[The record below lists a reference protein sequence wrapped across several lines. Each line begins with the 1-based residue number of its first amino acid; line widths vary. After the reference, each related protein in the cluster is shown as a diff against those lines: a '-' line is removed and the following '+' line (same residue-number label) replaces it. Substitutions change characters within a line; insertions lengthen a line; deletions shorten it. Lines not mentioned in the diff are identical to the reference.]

1 MTSDLKYI
9 KKKYGEEM
17 MHLCRKEFSTILETN
32 GTLTSIISNLFFP
45 SKMLYKDLEKYNLID
60 EFVKYLYSKIEIIK
74 EEERQENTLSLE
86 ELFSKASYDLYR
98 CRCENDIQRFK
109 KYYRSDE
116 KLCTFYGGRLNS
128 CFVYF
133 AVKKNAKEIKREDF
147 IKPVRE
153 DLYGTSVISI
163 QINRNN
169 HYLSIKNRYN
179 HTVSNP
185 DATFSNNLDNIV
197 PGLTRSFEKELGF
210 SINNVSKQKFEIPN
224 YVVATDG
231 KFYKYNFE
239 RNNIYYCPN
248 NVVIKDFK
256 AKQFDKSKYV
266 LIQDKLLDLVN
277 KKVISIDCENGSSFL
292 DGVGEINQITIT
304 KDRNKIINIDD
315 EIIIELDDDSNIIK
329 YIDNRTT
336 SIKDN
341 FLVYD
346 KTIEYLRMDK
356 VATVMRNFLK
366 DNNSIKKVI
375 LVNARIIG
383 DNFLTNNNSLISLV
397 LPEVRIIGN
406 NFLENNNT
414 LGKLNLKEA
423 RQIGGSFL
431 RNNQCLRELYL
442 QELRY
447 IEDDYLLNCS
457 SLEKLVVNESFMDRF
472 INCNKYLKDKYNF
485 PRDIKVKV
493 KR

>member
-133 AVKKNAKEIKREDF
+133 AVKKNA
-147 IKPVRE
+147 
-153 DLYGTSVISI
+153 
-163 QINRNN
+163 
-169 HYLSIKNRYN
+169 
-179 HTVSNP
+179 
-185 DATFSNNLDNIV
+185 
-197 PGLTRSFEKELGF
+197 
-210 SINNVSKQKFEIPN
+210 
-224 YVVATDG
+224 
-231 KFYKYNFE
+231 
-239 RNNIYYCPN
+239 

-292 DGVGEINQITIT
+292 DGAGEINQISIT
-304 KDRNKIINIDD
+304 KNND
-315 EIIIELDDDSNIIK
+315 EIIIELDNDSNIIK

-341 FLVYD
+341 LLVYD

-356 VATVMRNFLK
+356 VTTVMRNFLK
-366 DNNSIKKVI
+366 DNNSIKKVA
-375 LVNARIIG
+375 LANARIIG
-383 DNFLTNNNSLISLV
+383 DNFLINNNSLISLV

-414 LGKLNLKEA
+414 LEKLNLKEA

-431 RNNQCLRELYL
+431 KNNQCLKELYL

-447 IEDDYLLNCS
+447 IEDNYLLNCYG
-457 SLEKLVVNESFMDRF
+457 LEKLVVNESFRYRF

-485 PRDIKVKV
+485 SKDIKVKV